1 MNAPDHPGGSTA
13 EPAPSV
19 SPPRRLR
26 RHRPAKIG
34 GVAAGVARYLGVDPL
49 FARIAF
55 VILTIG
61 GPGLF
66 VYLAA
71 WLLVPDDTDPDP
83 RPIALTS
90 NITAMV
96 FGFIVLSLGA
106 ADVLSGL
113 TDERLIVP
121 AALVAVGIFLLNQ
134 RETPSNPADGVAFAS
149 PGPTASWP
157 PSATGFTPPPDGHHQ
172 PATAGNGP
180 GDGESVDAASG
191 STGSDASAT
200 VAGPLA
206 ASEDATAQL
215 DLGNPSPDEPGPV
228 APRPSFD
235 GGPPPWDD
243 DPVGHA
249 WAIPKLPET
258 DVEAG
263 PDGAGRAVTALSLA
277 LAAVAAGVF
286 LVLANVAGLAVSAAL
301 VLGTFLAILG
311 LGIVAGS
318 FVGRTPI
325 LWLLALPTLA
335 LLAVSP
341 LVDAAAAGGVGTRT
355 IRVTSNAE
363 LESSYA
369 IGMGELI
376 LDLSDLE
383 MTEDRTIDVDVGAGY
398 AEIRVPADLD
408 VRVEATSRAGYVEV
422 FDAVDEGVGNSVD
435 QRQESTVADG
445 PVLTLDVGVTFGYVE
460 VSAR

>member
-13 EPAPSV
+13 EPAPTV

-66 VYLAA
+66 VYIAA
-71 WLLVPDDTDPDP
+71 WLLVPDDDDPDP

-90 NITAMV
+90 NVTAMV

-157 PSATGFTPPPDGHHQ
+157 PSATGAA
-172 PATAGNGP
+172 PAARGTGS
-180 GDGESVDAASG
+180 GESVDASASSSG
-191 STGSDASAT
+191 SGESAT
-200 VAGPLA
+200 VAAPLA

-215 DLGNPSPDEPGPV
+215 DLGDPIPDEPGPV

-258 DVEAG
+258 DAEPG

-286 LVLANVAGLAVSAAL
+286 LVLANVAGLTVSAAL

-341 LVDAAAAGGVGTRT
+341 LVDAAAAGGVGSRT

-422 FDAVDEGVGNSVD
+422 FDAIDEGVGNSVD